1 MNLQRITF
9 AEEPSLRGIVF
20 DAIKVHV
27 WPEFMFHDDVA
38 DRLAPT

>member
-27 WPEFMFHDDVA
+27 WPGHVS
-38 DRLAPT
+38 R